1 MNLKEMMK
9 SIDPIKDWELHL
21 KEIRLKDEDKDALL
35 SNDPLHRARM
45 AAAKAFSTP
54 KNGHTG
60 AALITNR

>member
-21 KEIRLKDEDKDALL
+21 KEIRLKDEDKDAPL